1 MWVGK
6 AKSWK
11 ILFPCVI
18 LEIDDKKIIKWINL
32 QASLD

>member
-1 MWVGK
+1 MRVGK

-32 QASLD
+32 QASLE